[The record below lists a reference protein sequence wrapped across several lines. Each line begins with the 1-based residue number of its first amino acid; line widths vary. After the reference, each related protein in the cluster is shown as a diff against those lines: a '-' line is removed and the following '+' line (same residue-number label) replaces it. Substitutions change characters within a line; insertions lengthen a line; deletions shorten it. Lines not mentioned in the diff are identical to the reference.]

1 MCKKSKIDLQIREV
15 FAENKMEVVVAAESK
30 MREGLALLQTFS
42 FIIEYEAIADS
53 GEIYARHVPVAPPAG
68 GRNAPSRKHV
78 TT

>member
-1 MCKKSKIDLQIREV
+1 M

-30 MREGLALLQTFS
+30 MREDLALLQTFS
-42 FIIEYEAIADS
+42 FIIEREVITDP
-53 GEIYARHVPVAPPAG
+53 GGTNTQHVPVTPPTG